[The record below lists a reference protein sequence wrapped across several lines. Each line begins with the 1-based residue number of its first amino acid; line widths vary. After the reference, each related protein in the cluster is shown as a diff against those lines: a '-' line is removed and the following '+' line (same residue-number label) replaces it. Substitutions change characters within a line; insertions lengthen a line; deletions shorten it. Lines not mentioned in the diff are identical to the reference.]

1 MKNRSSIFSP
11 FTTRFPLAAEDMRGM
26 LMLLGFALTAI
37 PSQATPTPTTLTLKA
52 ALDSLVPATRGMQA
66 LRLTYENSR
75 LAYDNYRK
83 SLLPAI
89 GVSLS
94 PFSFNRAIQRLQQPS
109 DGSYTYVEDYAGV
122 STLAVGVSQSLG
134 PTGGTLTVGT
144 SLAYLREF
152 SEGRN
157 SFSTRPFYVSLS
169 QPLSGGRRSFWLT
182 RTVQTLACQVA
193 AKNYAS
199 GLVTMQQ
206 QAAAL
211 YLEAYVDRLAL
222 RNARLMAAASDTL
235 LRTARMKFDMRQLT
249 ASDFKQVELAR
260 AEAIYAVTTAHEALD
275 DALRRLASLLESDEP
290 LTLATDT
297 LATTAFTPL
306 TLTEVFALVVRN
318 HPEYLQGEL
327 DLAQARLNR
336 HNARQETGI
345 NGTLTL
351 DYGVNQ
357 YASRF
362 RDAYR
367 HPETQQAVGVTLALP
382 VFQWGINRNRRR
394 IAENNY
400 QLQEIAVEQRR
411 REFRDQV
418 AQTVAAYNSAL
429 ARHALAARSY
439 RLAQENYQML
449 VRHFAM
455 ARTTVSE
462 LIEAR
467 RTLFAHQEEYGQVLR
482 TLYAA
487 YFDVKTLTLYD
498 FQRRRDVSECL
509 NLHHE

>member
-1 MKNRSSIFSP
+1 
-11 FTTRFPLAAEDMRGM
+11 
-26 LMLLGFALTAI
+26 
-37 PSQATPTPTTLTLKA
+37 
-52 ALDSLVPATRGMQA
+52 MQA

-109 DGSYTYVEDYAGV
+109 DGSYTYVEDYAGI

-199 GLVTMQQ
+199 GLVAMQQ

-222 RNARLMAAASDTL
+222 RNARQMAAASDTL

-290 LTLATDT
+290 LALATDT
-297 LATTAFTPL
+297 LATTAFTPM

-327 DLAQARLNR
+327 DLAQARLDR

-357 YASRF
+357 YASHF

-487 YFDVKTLTLYD
+487 YFDVKALTLYD
-498 FQRRRDVSECL
+498 FQRLRDVSDCL
-509 NLHHE
+509 NLYHG